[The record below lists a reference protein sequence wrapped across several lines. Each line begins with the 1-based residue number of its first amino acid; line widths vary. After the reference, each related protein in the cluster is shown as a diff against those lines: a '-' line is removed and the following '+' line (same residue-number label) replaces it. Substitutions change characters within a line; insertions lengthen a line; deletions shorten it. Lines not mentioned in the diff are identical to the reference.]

1 MITKLGKEK
10 LEAEIA
16 ELKEELNRTFEERNK
31 AAAEGDLSENSAYI
45 FYGERA
51 LVLSTQIDQA
61 VSDLKGAK
69 VAEVPTQNEIVSF
82 GHKVKILFENDERE
96 MVITLVSEND
106 ARLKPNWISC
116 ESPLGMALLNKR
128 KLDKVLVNEQ
138 MVTILE
144 ISAGEI

>member
-61 VSDLKGAK
+61 ISDLKESVVQKAPIQT
-69 VAEVPTQNEIVSF
+69 EVVTF
-82 GHKVKILFENDERE
+82 GHKVKIFFENDQRE
-96 MVITLVSEND
+96 MVVTLVGKND
-106 ARLKPNWISC
+106 ARLKPDWISD
-116 ESPLGMALLNKR
+116 ESPLGIALLNKH
-128 KLDKVLVNEQ
+128 KLDKILVNEQ
-138 MVTILE
+138 PVTILE
-144 ISAGEI
+144 ISIGGI